1 MAFQRQESH
10 VTISLSL
17 RSKKE
22 MRELRRKLQ
31 SELELVRNWVK
42 MIEWKDGRSNGVVDS
57 LGAKSTNS
65 EVASLDHPSESKAS
79 RPLQQHSRSAPVN
92 RQGFSDNTGEEKRKA
107 KGKSPP
113 AESKKKLK
121 TDARK
126 GFSESAHEAGSGKFS
141 NHTRKNCVT
150 LLDKLMKH
158 KHGWVFNEPVDPK
171 NLGLTD
177 YFDIIKSPMDLSTVK
192 KRLNTNWYK
201 SPREFA
207 EDVRLTFKNAL
218 TYNPKGQDVH
228 LMAEQLS
235 ALFENKWAV
244 VEADYKR
251 ELRLAV
257 DSDVGL
263 PSSKSRTAAPPL
275 QSPPPEMPE
284 MMRTLERSESTTDL
298 IDPKSSVKNLPHSD
312 RKPTTKKPKNRFLN
326 KRDMTYEE
334 KEKLSMNLQNLPS
347 EKLDNVV
354 QIIKRRAPSLCHN
367 DDEIEVDIDSVDA
380 ETLWELERF
389 VTNYHK
395 NLNKNKRKAVHTIQS
410 TEETEQNAHK
420 MVPPAILEEESEV
433 AKLGHEEKQREKRSR
448 LSSSSS
454 ESESSS
460 SDSDRQSSP
469 G

>member
-1 MAFQRQESH
+1 MMAFPRQESH

-22 MRELRRKLQ
+22 KRELRRKLQ
-31 SELELVRNWVK
+31 SELDLVRNWVK
-42 MIEWKDGRSNGVVDS
+42 KIEWKDSKLNSVLDS

-65 EVASLDHPSESKAS
+65 EVASLDHPSESKTS
-79 RPLQQHSRSAPVN
+79 RPLQ
-92 RQGFSDNTGEEKRKA
+92 QGFSDNTGKEKRT
-107 KGKSPP
+107 KGNLLYRNS
-113 AESKKKLK
+113 ESKKKLK
-121 TDARK
+121 TN
-126 GFSESAHEAGSGKFS
+126 AHEAGSGKFS
-141 NHTRKNCVT
+141 NHTLKNCVT
-150 LLDKLMKH
+150 LLDRLMKH

-171 NLGLTD
+171 NLGLSD
-177 YFDIIKSPMDLSTVK
+177 YFDIIKFPMDLSTVK
-192 KRLNTNWYK
+192 TRLNTNWYK

-207 EDVRLTFKNAL
+207 EDVRLTFNNAL

-228 LMAEQLS
+228 LMAVQLS
-235 ALFENKWAV
+235 ELFENKWAV
-244 VEADYKR
+244 IEADYKR
-251 ELRLAV
+251 ELMLAAV
-257 DSDVGL
+257 DSE
-263 PSSKSRTAAPPL
+263 SKSRTAPPL
-275 QSPPPEMPE
+275 QSPLPEMT
-284 MMRTLERSESTTDL
+284 RTLERSESTTDL
-298 IDPKSSVKNLPHSD
+298 IDPKSNLKNLNM
-312 RKPTTKKPKNRFLN
+312 KPATKKSSKTKFMN

-334 KEKLSMNLQNLPS
+334 KEKLSTNLQNLPS

-389 VTNYHK
+389 VNNYQK
-395 NLNKNKRKAVHTIQS
+395 SLSKNKRKDVHYIQS

-420 MVPPAILEEESEV
+420 MVPPVILVEESEV
-433 AKLGHEEKQREKRSR
+433 AKLGHEEKQREKVCR